1 MAPVLAVLAAL
12 AVTVALSAP
21 LDAQARTLARVTL
34 PDTLAVDG
42 ASLRLTGMALYKK
55 VTFNVLVAGLYLEG
69 PERSAERVLA
79 ADRPRRYVTRFLRNV
94 GAKRVRDA
102 WRKGFRQN
110 SPDAPAEVRAQFEQL
125 CGWIRDFRRGD
136 EIVVTYVPGRGSEVE
151 ISGASAH
158 TIPGKGFADA
168 YFALVLGPK
177 PVPGE
182 KFKRRLLGG

>member
-1 MAPVLAVLAAL
+1 MALVLASF
-12 AVTVALSAP
+12 AVTLILSTP
-21 LDAQARTLARVTL
+21 LHAQARTLARVTL
-34 PDTLAVDG
+34 PDTLTADG
-42 ASLRLTGMALYKK
+42 VSLRLNGMALYQKL
-55 VTFNVLVAGLYLEG
+55 TFKVLVAGLYLEG

-79 ADRPRRYVTRFLRNV
+79 ADRPRRYVTRFLRDV
-94 GAKRVRDA
+94 GAKRIRDA

-136 EIVVTYVPGRGSEVE
+136 EIVVTYVPGRGSE
-151 ISGASAH
+151 IQIPGAKAR

-182 KFKRRLLGG
+182 KFKRRLLAG